1 MLLPSDVPAL
11 RMKQLLMVLA
21 LAEHRS
27 FGAAAA
33 ALRTSQPSLTRAI
46 QRIERVLGVRL
57 FERDT
62 RRVVLTPA
70 GRAFAALSERAVN
83 NMVMTSRS
91 LSDVASTRRGSV
103 TISTFSAFA
112 GCDLP
117 PIVAEFRRERPD
129 VEVRIR
135 EAYQSEIV
143 EDVRSGSADFGVGYL
158 DDLPP
163 MVKGQLLAS
172 ELLCVLLPPQ
182 HPLSDRHRPVRLED
196 LRDES
201 LVSLPDTT
209 SLRRRI
215 DSAAAARGV
224 VLRHNVVVERMLGV
238 VNHVEAGVGIGI
250 LPSGALP
257 PAPPSRCSVAALDPS
272 LSVSVGIIT
281 ARRRYVPPGAADMI
295 ALVSQSL
302 DRTEHLEEAR

>member
-1 MLLPSDVPAL
+1 MLLPSEVPAL

-27 FGAAAA
+27 FGAASA

-62 RRVVLTPA
+62 RRVILTPA
-70 GRAFAALSERAVN
+70 GREFAALAERAVN
-83 NMVMTSRS
+83 NMLMTSRS

-112 GCDLP
+112 VRDLP
-117 PIVAEFRRERPD
+117 PIVAEFRKDRPD
-129 VEVRIR
+129 VEVRVR
-135 EAYQSEIV
+135 EVYQPEIV
-143 EDVRSGSADFGVGYL
+143 EDVRGGVADFGIGFL
-158 DDLPP
+158 DDLPQT
-163 MVKGQLLAS
+163 VKGHLLAT
-172 ELLCVLLPPQ
+172 ELLCVLVPPG
-182 HPLSDRHRPVRLED
+182 HAFGSRHRPIRLED
-196 LRDES
+196 LRGEP
-201 LVSLPDTT
+201 LVSLPETT

-215 DSAAAARGV
+215 DQAAATRNV
-224 VLRHNVVVERMLGV
+224 SLRHDVVVERMLGV
-238 VNHVEAGVGIGI
+238 VNHVEAGVGLGI

-257 PAPPSRCSVAALDPS
+257 PAPPSRCSVVALDPS

-281 ARRRYVPPGAADMI
+281 ARRRYVAPGAADMM
-295 ALVSQSL
+295 AMVAQSL
-302 DRTEHLEEAR
+302 DRVAHLEEAK